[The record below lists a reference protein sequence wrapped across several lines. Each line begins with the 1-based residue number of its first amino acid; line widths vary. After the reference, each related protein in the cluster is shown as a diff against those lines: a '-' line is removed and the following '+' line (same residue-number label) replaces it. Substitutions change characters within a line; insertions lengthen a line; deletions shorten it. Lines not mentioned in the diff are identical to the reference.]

1 MPRIIEVPVSI
12 RAAVAMLA
20 FLALGCGSSSPS
32 APTGT
37 AGGMVAGEPD
47 VHCTTSSGPT
57 VQATNASSCNPPG
70 GTGSGTGQV
79 AYGDTMYGN
88 DGDDDDCKYHV
99 HWTSTPVYENTHVTF
114 TVSATK
120 LADNDAPLTGANT
133 VIEAFL
139 TNVHPAPP
147 LKQTTTEVPPG
158 TYAVSPV
165 QFDAAGRWTVRFHFY
180 ETCDDS
186 LPDSPHGHAA
196 FYVDVP

>member
-1 MPRIIEVPVSI
+1 MPRIIEIAISKW
-12 RAAVAMLA
+12 AAAAALG
-20 FLALGCGSSSPS
+20 FLALGCGGSSPS

-37 AGGMVAGEPD
+37 AGGMVAGATD
-47 VHCTTSSGPT
+47 VHCTAVTGAI
-57 VQATNASSCNPPG
+57 VQSTNASSCNSAG
-70 GTGSGTGQV
+70 AGSAGPID
-79 AYGDTMYGN
+79 YGDTMYGN

-99 HWTSTPVYENTHVTF
+99 HWTSTPIYEATHVTF

-133 VIEAFL
+133 SIEAFL
-139 TNVHPAPP
+139 TAIHPAPP
-147 LKQTTTEVPPG
+147 LRQTTTETPPG

-165 QFDAAGRWTVRFHFY
+165 QFDAPGRWTVRFHFF

>member
-1 MPRIIEVPVSI
+1 M
-12 RAAVAMLA
+12 
-20 FLALGCGSSSPS
+20 
-32 APTGT
+32 
-37 AGGMVAGEPD
+37 
-47 VHCTTSSGPT
+47 HCTTSSGPT
-57 VQATNASSCNPPG
+57 VQPTHATSCNASG
-70 GTGSGTGQV
+70 GTGPGAGPV
-79 AYGDTMYGN
+79 DYGDTMYGN

-114 TVSATK
+114 TVTATK

-133 VIEAFL
+133 SIEAFL
-139 TNVHPAPP
+139 TEIHPAPP
-147 LKQTTTEVPPG
+147 LKQTPTEAPPG

-180 ETCDDS
+180 ETCDDA

>member
-1 MPRIIEVPVSI
+1 
-12 RAAVAMLA
+12 
-20 FLALGCGSSSPS
+20 
-32 APTGT
+32 
-37 AGGMVAGEPD
+37 
-47 VHCTTSSGPT
+47 
-57 VQATNASSCNPPG
+57 
-70 GTGSGTGQV
+70 
-79 AYGDTMYGN
+79 
-88 DGDDDDCKYHV
+88 
-99 HWTSTPVYENTHVTF
+99 
-114 TVSATK
+114 VSATK